1 MAGEDSEEGIFE
13 PEGDEEEGERE
24 EGEEEAEAAER
35 DWKAGLLNMLTP
47 SHRHTGAS
55 TLRTRESS

>member
-1 MAGEDSEEGIFE
+1 MVGEDSEEVIFE

-24 EGEEEAEAAER
+24 EGEEEEAEAAER

-47 SHRHTGAS
+47 SHRSLNSAYA
-55 TLRTRESS
+55 